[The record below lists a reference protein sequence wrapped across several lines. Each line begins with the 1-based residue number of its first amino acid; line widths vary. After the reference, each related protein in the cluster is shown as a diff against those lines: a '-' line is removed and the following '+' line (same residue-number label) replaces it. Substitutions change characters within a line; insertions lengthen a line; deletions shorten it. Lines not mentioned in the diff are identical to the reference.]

1 MNNYD
6 SGTYGLG
13 ANLLPLLRHA
23 LQLAAGVLIY
33 KGAIDEAGAELLVGG
48 LMSFATA
55 AWMYFS
61 SRKAK
66 P

>member
-1 MNNYD
+1 MNPDN
-6 SGTYGLG
+6 SAKFGIE

-33 KGAIDEAGAELLVGG
+33 KGAIDEAGAELLIGG
-48 LMSFATA
+48 VMSFATA
-55 AWMYFS
+55 AWMYYA
-61 SRKAK
+61 RPKA

>member
-1 MNNYD
+1 MNNKT
-6 SGTYGLG
+6 GNYGID

-33 KGAIDEAGAELLVGG
+33 KGAIDEAGAELLIGG
-48 LMSFATA
+48 VMSFATA
-55 AWMYFS
+55 AWMYFTKP
-61 SRKAK
+61 KAA